1 MSIVPTPQEAG
12 VRPPAAAAEA
22 EDLYGLLA
30 EFEHPGE
37 LVRATQRAFDA
48 GYRRMD
54 AYSPIPIE
62 GLTEALG
69 RRATRLPYLVLLGGV
84 LGGLS
89 GYVLQYYVA
98 VVSYPLNVGGRPYHS
113 WPAFLP
119 ITFESAILG
128 AALFA
133 VLGMLALNGL
143 PQPYHPLFNVPEFR
157 LASRDR
163 FFLCIESA
171 DPRFDRAATRQ
182 FLQAQT
188 TRTVREVP
196 R

>member
-1 MSIVPTPQEAG
+1 
-12 VRPPAAAAEA
+12 
-22 EDLYGLLA
+22 
-30 EFEHPGE
+30 
-37 LVRATQRAFDA
+37 
-48 GYRRMD
+48 
-54 AYSPIPIE
+54 
-62 GLTEALG
+62 
-69 RRATRLPYLVLLGGV
+69 V

-98 VVSYPLNVGGRPYHS
+98 VISYPLNVGGRPYHS

-163 FFLCIESA
+163 FFLCVEAA

-188 TRTVREVP
+188 TRSVREVP